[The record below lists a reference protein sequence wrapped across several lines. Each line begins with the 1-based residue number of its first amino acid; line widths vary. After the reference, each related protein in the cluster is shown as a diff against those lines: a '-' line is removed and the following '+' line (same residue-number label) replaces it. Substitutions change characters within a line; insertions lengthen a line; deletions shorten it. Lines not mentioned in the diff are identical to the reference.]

1 MAGVTLGWYQ
11 EEVLARVLQ
20 PTTASKV
27 RAFKPVKQ
35 LGEGLGTAAGV
46 LDFRGAGRAVVL
58 LKTSYSRVSSLF
70 IGWKRQEAQLEAGT
84 PVSGAAAER
93 VLLAPGGASYL

>member
-1 MAGVTLGWYQ
+1 MAN
-11 EEVLARVLQ
+11 
-20 PTTASKV
+20 V

-46 LDFRGAGRAVVL
+46 PDFRGAGRAVVL
-58 LKTSYSRVSSLF
+58 LKTSYSRVSNLF
-70 IGWKRQEAQLEAGT
+70 IGWKRQEAQLAAGT
-84 PVSGAAAER
+84 PASGTAAER